1 MIGLEPEHGIR
12 EAGSAV
18 VKSIGFAVRNMIE
31 LMEEAGFDIDNI
43 RVSGG
48 QARNPLWNQM
58 KSDMTGKTIL
68 VPEIFDGELLG
79 CACSALTGLVN
90 FQISKRQVRIL

>member
-1 MIGLEPEHGIR
+1 MIGLEPEHGAA

-43 RVSGG
+43 RVSEG
-48 QARNPLWNQM
+48 R
-58 KSDMTGKTIL
+58 
-68 VPEIFDGELLG
+68 PETRSGI
-79 CACSALTGLVN
+79 
-90 FQISKRQVRIL
+90 R